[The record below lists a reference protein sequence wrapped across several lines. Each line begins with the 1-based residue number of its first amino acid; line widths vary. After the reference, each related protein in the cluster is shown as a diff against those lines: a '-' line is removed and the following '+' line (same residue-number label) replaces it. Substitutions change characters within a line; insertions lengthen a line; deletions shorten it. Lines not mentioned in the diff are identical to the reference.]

1 VAPANHPQLQDH
13 LLVWRAGPI
22 PSKRDTVA
30 ACAREGGR
38 LSGRQA
44 VARSPRRPSWQR
56 LLFGAVV
63 VVVGAA
69 LANLLGWD
77 IRGWFEELWNTLT
90 TISTEYIVAAC
101 VLLSVQTAA
110 TAYAWYSILRYA
122 YPNGG
127 VRPREVLAAYAASVA
142 LNGILPAN
150 LGTLMLLLMFPMFI
164 VGASFMGVLG
174 GYAVEKIFFT
184 VIGAFVYLYLFLTVG
199 GSFDIKFSF
208 VHEHPWATVIVLV
221 GGLLLLVWCGRLL
234 WPRILKW
241 WEQAKDG
248 GRILVHPRAYL
259 GRVFLPSL
267 VGWVAMLGVIAVFL
281 AAYDIP
287 VTFDTLMHVVGG
299 NSIANVTSVTPGGV
313 GVTQAFNVASL
324 SGVTSATNATAYSVA
339 QQLVTTAWNILLA
352 IVLMAWAFGWT
363 GGQKLV
369 KDSYAEAK
377 AKQEEQT
384 KARKAKKQADRG
396 ARGVPGTSS

>member
-1 VAPANHPQLQDH
+1 L
-13 LLVWRAGPI
+13 
-22 PSKRDTVA
+22 SS
-30 ACAREGGR
+30 EGV
-38 LSGRQA
+38 
-44 VARSPRRPSWQR
+44 VARSPRRPSWR
-56 LLFGAVV
+56 RFLFGALVLIFA
-63 VVVGAA
+63 AA

-77 IRGWFEELWNTLT
+77 IKGWFEELRDTLA
-90 TISTEYIVAAC
+90 TISVQYVVAGC

-110 TAYAWYSILRYA
+110 TAYAWHSILRYG

-127 VRPREVLAAYAASVA
+127 VRLREVLAAYAASVA
-142 LNGILPAN
+142 VNGILPAN

-164 VGASFMGVLG
+164 VGATFMGVLG

-208 VHEHPWATVIVLV
+208 VHDHPWATVIVLV
-221 GGLLLLVWCGRLL
+221 GGCLLLVWCGRLL

-259 GRVFLPSL
+259 GRVFLPSF

-339 QQLVTTAWNILLA
+339 QQLVTTAWNIVFA

-363 GGQKLV
+363 GGKKLMQ
-369 KDSYAEAK
+369 DSYAEAK
-377 AKQEEQT
+377 AKQEEQ
-384 KARKAKKQADRG
+384 KQARQ
-396 ARGVPGTSS
+396 ARRLASEAS

>member
-1 VAPANHPQLQDH
+1 LSESA
-13 LLVWRAGPI
+13 LVG
-22 PSKRDTVA
+22 
-30 ACAREGGR
+30 
-38 LSGRQA
+38 
-44 VARSPRRPSWQR
+44 SPRRPSWRR
-56 LLFGAVV
+56 LLFGTLVLVV
-63 VVVGAA
+63 TAA
-69 LANLLGWD
+69 LANLLGWEVK
-77 IRGWFEELWNTLT
+77 GWLEELWDTLT
-90 TISTEYIVAAC
+90 TISLQYIVVAC
-101 VLLSVQTAA
+101 VLLSLQTAA
-110 TAYAWYSILRYA
+110 TAFAWYSILRFG

-127 VRPREVLAAYAASVA
+127 VRLLQVLAAYAVSVA

-208 VHEHPWATVIVLV
+208 VHEHPWATVIVLA
-221 GGLLLLVWCGRLL
+221 GGALLLVWCGRLL

-241 WEQAKDG
+241 WDEAKEG

-259 GRVFLPSL
+259 GRVFLPSFI
-267 VGWVAMLGVIAVFL
+267 GWVAMLGVIAVFL

-339 QQLVTTAWNILLA
+339 QQLVTTAWNILFG

-363 GGQKLV
+363 GGRKLV
-369 KDSYAEAK
+369 EDSYAQAK
-377 AKQEEQT
+377 AKEAEQR
-384 KARKAKKQADRG
+384 KARETKNQAGRSS
-396 ARGVPGTSS
+396 RGVPGTSS

>member
-1 VAPANHPQLQDH
+1 M
-13 LLVWRAGPI
+13 
-22 PSKRDTVA
+22 
-30 ACAREGGR
+30 
-38 LSGRQA
+38 
-44 VARSPRRPSWQR
+44 
-56 LLFGAVV
+56 
-63 VVVGAA
+63 
-69 LANLLGWD
+69 
-77 IRGWFEELWNTLT
+77 
-90 TISTEYIVAAC
+90 
-101 VLLSVQTAA
+101 
-110 TAYAWYSILRYA
+110 
-122 YPNGG
+122 
-127 VRPREVLAAYAASVA
+127 LAAYAASVA

-208 VHEHPWATVIVLV
+208 VHDHPWATVIVLV
-221 GGLLLLVWCGRLL
+221 GGTLLAVWGARRL
-234 WPRILKW
+234 WPRILEW

-259 GRVFLPSL
+259 GRVFLPSF
-267 VGWVAMLGVIAVFL
+267 VGWVAMLGVIGVFL

-287 VTFDTLMHVVGG
+287 VTFDTVMHVVGG

-339 QQLVTTAWNILLA
+339 QQLVTTAWNILFA

-363 GGQKLV
+363 GGKTLV
-369 KDSYAEAK
+369 TDSYAQAK
-377 AKQEEQT
+377 AKEAEQ
-384 KARKAKKQADRG
+384 KAARQAKKEARRS
-396 ARGVPGTSS
+396 ARGPATDG